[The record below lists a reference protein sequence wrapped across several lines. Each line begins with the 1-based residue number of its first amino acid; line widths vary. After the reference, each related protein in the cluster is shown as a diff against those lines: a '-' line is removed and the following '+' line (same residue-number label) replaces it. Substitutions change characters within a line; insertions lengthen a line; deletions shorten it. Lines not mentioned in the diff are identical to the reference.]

1 MFIDLLKNKK
11 GYISIE
17 TVIVAGL
24 VIALGAYALT
34 EFYDV
39 SQSVTHTSTAK
50 IMDAME
56 TSDII
61 FHIDEEFEEVEL

>member
-1 MFIDLLKNKK
+1 MLKALKNKA

-34 EFYDV
+34 EFYTTAQGTTEISMENVNKAMDV
-39 SQSVTHTSTAK
+39 MV
-50 IMDAME
+50 
-56 TSDII
+56 
-61 FHIDEEFEEVEL
+61 VNP